1 MYSTVVAMYHSTGSC
16 TPSVTSENRARYNN
30 NMIPLLRIFSKV
42 QLRALLRGSAE
53 IEPVVSKRVV

>member
-1 MYSTVVAMYHSTGSC
+1 MYSTVVAMYHSTGLC

-30 NMIPLLRIFSKV
+30 MIPLLRIFCKV

-53 IEPVVSKRVV
+53 IELVVSKRVV